1 MNILILGAGAIGS
14 LYGAKLSKLNDVT
27 LVARKEHV
35 DKINKDGLEIEG
47 LENNTYKL
55 KATTK
60 INKIKDNTLI
70 LLTTKVYDSKKAI
83 DGIKNLLK
91 KDAIILCLQN
101 GLYSENIVKDVVGN
115 KCLVLRAVTNS
126 GVAFLQ
132 PGVVQYNSHSYTA
145 VEKNGKNAKSFAI

>member
-60 INKIKDNTLI
+60 INKIKDNTLK

-83 DGIKNLLK
+83 DGK
-91 KDAIILCLQN
+91 
-101 GLYSENIVKDVVGN
+101 Y
-115 KCLVLRAVTNS
+115 
-126 GVAFLQ
+126 
-132 PGVVQYNSHSYTA
+132 
-145 VEKNGKNAKSFAI
+145 